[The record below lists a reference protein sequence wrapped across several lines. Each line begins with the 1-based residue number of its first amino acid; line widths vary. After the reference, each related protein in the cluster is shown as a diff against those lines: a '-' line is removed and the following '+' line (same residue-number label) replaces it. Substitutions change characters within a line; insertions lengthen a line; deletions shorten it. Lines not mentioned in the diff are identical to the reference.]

1 MANTKATSNDVAVKS
16 DENTDVV
23 AVEEAAAALADAQA
37 AEFEGLQVQTPILKL
52 CQGLTKEVKDGDA
65 EAGDFLNT
73 LSGDSL
79 GPEVEF
85 IAAAFQKGRSAS
97 LKDGRYFVAIAQ
109 DIIPESWE
117 DVVGPEFV
125 GTRFDEYPDAEEQ
138 FKARVNRK
146 EIEWGSGPQITT
158 TYNFTGH
165 VIVPALEGSDEEDER
180 QPVRIAF
187 QRTTKSAADRIVQ
200 LFRMSRQKALWD
212 QTYRLKSK
220 EKPFGRNTAYI
231 VEVTKGRATEPDERL
246 EAAELATATFGGRVK
261 EVGNGAETKVAPDA
275 KGGLGV

>member
-1 MANTKATSNDVAVKS
+1 MAKATSTEVAAPS
-16 DENTDVV
+16 DTNTDIE
-23 AVEEAAAALADAQA
+23 AVTAAAEALASAQA

-85 IAAAFQKGRSAS
+85 IPAAFQQGRAAS

-109 DIIPESWE
+109 DVIPESWE
-117 DVVGPEFV
+117 PVVGAEFV

-138 FKARVNRK
+138 FKRRVNAK
-146 EIEWGSGPQITT
+146 EIEWGSGPAITT

-165 VIVPALEGSDEEDER
+165 VIVPPLEGSDDVEER

-220 EKPFGRNTAYI
+220 EKAFGRNTSFI
-231 VEVTKGRATEPDERL
+231 VEVTKGRATAPEERL
-246 EAAELATATFGGRVK
+246 DSAELATATFQGRVQ
-261 EVGNGAETKVAPDA
+261 EVGNGGDKQVAPDA
-275 KGGLGV
+275 NGGLGV